1 MRVRISCATYLTLA
15 VALATVP
22 LIGTTAI
29 AQPPARQ
36 ASTRRPATIPQS
48 ERMQPAQLAAMI
60 RSGHAPTILQVGF
73 TTLFQEAHI
82 QGAIHAGPAVS
93 QKGMALLR
101 ETVAHFDRHKLLVI
115 YCGCCP
121 WPKCPNIRPAFEE
134 LRKMGFTNV
143 KAVYIPQNF
152 GENWVNHGYPTEKG
166 A

>member
-1 MRVRISCATYLTLA
+1 MRSRISLA
-15 VALATVP
+15 STFCIGLALAAMALP
-22 LIGTTAI
+22 GLTAH
-29 AQPPARQ
+29 AQPSPAQ
-36 ASTRRPATIPQS
+36 ASTPQHATIPQS
-48 ERMQPAQLAAMI
+48 ARIQPAQLAAMI

-93 QKGMALLR
+93 DTGMALLR
-101 ETVAHFDRHKLLVI
+101 KTAEHLDRHKLLVI

-152 GENWVNHGYPTEKG
+152 GTNWVHLGYPTVQG